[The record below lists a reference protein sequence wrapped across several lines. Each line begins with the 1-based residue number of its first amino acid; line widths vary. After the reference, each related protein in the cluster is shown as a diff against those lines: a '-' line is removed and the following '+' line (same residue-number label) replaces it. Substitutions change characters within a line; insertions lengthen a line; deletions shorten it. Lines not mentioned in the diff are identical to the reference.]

1 MTHLTVRYSH
11 PILALSAAALLA
23 ACQGSQRT
31 ATPTTGG
38 PSVAAGASR
47 TAPAETSGTR
57 GAGGTPGMGGMSGMN
72 GMPGMG
78 GMSGM
83 GGGMM
88 AQMMPRMMTH
98 MRMMQGASADS
109 MAAMMPMHRQMVA
122 NMLAQMNGEMRGM
135 QMPADA
141 RWTATADS
149 LRQDL
154 VRMPE
159 LSAPELKAMMPAHLE
174 RVKRLMDMH
183 RGMMGSAG
191 GTSGGTAPGRGGA

>member
-11 PILALSAAALLA
+11 PILALSAVALLT

-47 TAPAETSGTR
+47 TAPAETSSTHGT
-57 GAGGTPGMGGMSGMN
+57 GGTPGMGGMNGMN
-72 GMPGMG
+72 GMPAMG
-78 GMSGM
+78 GMQGM
-83 GGGMM
+83 GGGGMM
-88 AQMMPRMMTH
+88 AQMTPQMMTH

-109 MAAMMPMHRQMVA
+109 MAAMMPMHRQMMA
-122 NMLAQMNGEMRGM
+122 NMLARMNGEMRGM
-135 QMPADA
+135 HMPADA

-174 RVKRLMDMH
+174 RMKRLMEMH
-183 RGMMGSAG
+183 RGMMG
-191 GTSGGTAPGRGGA
+191 GTGGGTAPGRGGA